1 MKSKNL
7 TRSAFIAGALCAFT
21 SVVVFAQTGYFR
33 EPGLGKDVLTF
44 VSEGDIWSV
53 NPDGGVATRL
63 TTHPAR
69 ESTPQVSPD
78 GKMLAFVARYEGPSE
93 VYVMPVVGG
102 APRRLTFD
110 GATRSSVVGWTPD
123 NRVLYATSRYSGLPR
138 MRLYS
143 LDATTG
149 VRQPLPLDDAE
160 AGCYVGS
167 SFVFTRKGSWSDNV
181 KNYQGGLAKS
191 LWRFDG
197 KAEAV
202 PLTGDYAGMSW
213 NPMCTADRVYFL
225 SDRDGTTNVWSMNL
239 SGRDLKQ
246 HTRHKGDKEFDIRSA
261 SLAGSRIVYQMG
273 ADLYRL
279 DLADGQSNR
288 LTITLRSDFDQ
299 TRSRW
304 IKNPLNFVTDA
315 AVSPNGDRVALSLR
329 GQLLVLPVGNGGR
342 RVEVTRDAKSRV
354 RVAHFAP
361 DGKSIFA
368 LTTQSGEQELASFVA
383 NGASAM
389 KPITR
394 DGNAIRDTVLPAPDG
409 KQVLLVERSGRTSIV
424 DSATGTVSVVDD
436 RKGVYPEGFAWS
448 PDSRWIA
455 YAADAGNDFG
465 QLTVFDT
472 VSKAR
477 QVITSDRYNASSPT
491 WSADGNFLFFLSDRN
506 LQTVVPSPWGTR
518 APMPFFD
525 KQLRIYAYALNSK
538 ARWPF
543 QVGDEL
549 ITPTPATA
557 SPTPATPAPATPTP
571 VPAPAPA
578 IPPPAPS
585 PTPPLPKRPSPT
597 PQSMSATTPVSSG
610 VEAKEAPASGATAS
624 GTRAASLKAVVIDF
638 AGIRDRLYE
647 VPLPAGNYSRLGS
660 DGKRLYFLAS
670 DAVVEPKRRLMTL
683 AIDDTHPKAEVF
695 SEDVSSYE
703 LSHDLKKVL
712 LQRRSVGPL
721 GRSLEL
727 FVFDAAAKA
736 PTAPEQLGK
745 ARVDMSGLT
754 FELDPRDEWRQIFDD
769 AWRLHRDTYYD
780 PNLRGVDWKALRAKF
795 APLVERISERSELD
809 DILAQMIA
817 ELRLLH
823 SQVGGADLRTGSD
836 TIDVAALGIDVV
848 PVADGLKITRH
859 YSGDPELIE
868 ERSPLTRAESRV
880 EVGEIITAVNGQ
892 SVKSANDL
900 ARELRNRGNRQV
912 LLAIRRA
919 GSGLARQV
927 IAVPNTA
934 ARDAQLRY
942 RAWEHERRGRVERDG
957 DGKLGYLHV
966 QAMGAT
972 DMAQF
977 TREFFPLVNRDGLI
991 IDLRG
996 NNGGNID
1003 SWIVTLLQRRAW
1015 AFWTNRSTREPYP
1028 NQQRA
1033 FRGHIVALIDGNTY
1047 SDGETAAE
1055 GLRRLGIATLIG
1067 SRTAGAGVWLSDRN
1081 ALADNGIA
1089 RAAESPYFDLQ
1100 GRWFVEGR
1108 GVTPDIDVDNLPF
1121 ATFNDDDAQLSA
1133 AIKFLRDKIA
1143 KEPIPAPRVP
1153 AFPALAK

>member
-1 MKSKNL
+1 
-7 TRSAFIAGALCAFT
+7 
-21 SVVVFAQTGYFR
+21 
-33 EPGLGKDVLTF
+33 
-44 VSEGDIWSV
+44 
-53 NPDGGVATRL
+53 
-63 TTHPAR
+63 
-69 ESTPQVSPD
+69 
-78 GKMLAFVARYEGPSE
+78 
-93 VYVMPVVGG
+93 MPVVGG

-110 GATRSSVVGWTPD
+110 GATRTSVVGWTPD
-123 NRVLYATSRYSGLPR
+123 NRVLYATSRFSGLPR

-143 LDATTG
+143 VDTATG
-149 VRQPLPLDDAE
+149 VREPLPLDDAE

-167 SFVFTRKGSWSDNV
+167 TFVFTRKGSWNDNV
-181 KNYQGGLAKS
+181 KNYKGGVTKS

-202 PLTGDYAGMSW
+202 ALTGDYAGMSW
-213 NPMCTADRVYFL
+213 NPMCAADRVYFL

-246 HTRHKGDKEFDIRSA
+246 HTRHKGDLEFDIRGA
-261 SLAGSRIVYQMG
+261 SSAGSRIVYQMG

-279 DLADGQSNR
+279 DILSNESKRLA
-288 LTITLRSDFDQ
+288 ITLRSDFDQ

-304 IKNPLNFVTDA
+304 IKNPLSFVTDA
-315 AVSPNGDRVALSLR
+315 TVSPNGDRVALSLR

-354 RVAHFAP
+354 RLANFAP

-368 LTTQSGEQELASFVA
+368 LTTQSGEQELASFAA
-383 NGASAM
+383 NGMSAI
-389 KPITR
+389 KPLTR
-394 DGNAIRDTVLPAPDG
+394 NGTTIRDAVLPSPNG
-409 KQVLLVERSGRTSIV
+409 KQVLLVERRGHMSIV
-424 DSATGTVSVVDD
+424 DSASGAVSVVDD
-436 RKGVYPEGFAWS
+436 RKGIYPYGYAWS

-455 YAADAGNDFG
+455 YVAASGNQFG

-472 VSKAR
+472 LNKAR
-477 QVITSDRYNASSPT
+477 HVITTDRYNADSPS
-491 WSADGNFLFFLSDRN
+491 WSADGNFLYFLSDRN
-506 LQTVVPSPWGTR
+506 LQTVVQSPYGSR

-525 KQLRIYAYALNSK
+525 KQTRIYAYALNSK

-543 QVGDEL
+543 QISDEL
-549 ITPTPATA
+549 TTSAL
-557 SPTPATPAPATPTP
+557 APATPLTP
-571 VPAPAPA
+571 APPATPPAPAPAPAPA
-578 IPPPAPS
+578 IATPAPS
-585 PTPPLPKRPSPT
+585 PSPPLPQRPSPV
-597 PQSMSATTPVSSG
+597 PQSMNAATPSVSDPN
-610 VEAKEAPASGATAS
+610 ENIAPATNA
-624 GTRAASLKAVVIDF
+624 RAATLRAAMPKAVAIDF
-638 AGIRDRLYE
+638 TGLQGRLYE
-647 VPLPAGNYSRLGS
+647 VPLPPGNYSRLGS
-660 DGKRLYFLAS
+660 DSKRLYFLAN
-670 DAVVEPKRRLMTL
+670 DASVDPKRRLMTL
-683 AIDDTHPKAEVF
+683 TIDDSRPNAEVF

-703 LSHDLKKVL
+703 LTHDLKKIL
-712 LQRRSVGPL
+712 LQRQSVGPL

-736 PTAPEQLGK
+736 PSAPEPLAKG
-745 ARVDMSGLT
+745 RVDLSGLT
-754 FELDPRDEWRQIFDD
+754 FELDPRDEWRQLFDD
-769 AWRLHRDTYYD
+769 AWRLHRDTFYD
-780 PNLRGVDWKALRAKF
+780 PNLHGVDWKALRTKF

-809 DILAQMIA
+809 DILAQMIS

-823 SQVGGADLRTGSD
+823 SQVRGADVRTGSD
-836 TIDVAALGIDVV
+836 AIDVAALGIDVI
-848 PVADGLKITRH
+848 PVADGLKITKH

-880 EVGEIITAVNGQ
+880 DVGEIIATINGQ
-892 SVKSANDL
+892 TVKSANDL

-912 LLAIRRA
+912 LLAIRGA
-919 GSGLARQV
+919 DGAAARQV

-942 RAWEHERRGRVERDG
+942 RTWEYERSARVERDG
-957 DGKLGYLHV
+957 EGRLGYLHV
-966 QAMGAT
+966 QAMGAA

-996 NNGGNID
+996 NTGGNID

-1015 AFWTNRSTREPYP
+1015 AFWTNRTTREPYS

-1033 FRGHIVALIDGNTY
+1033 FRGHVVALIDGNTY

-1055 GLRRLGIATLIG
+1055 GLRQLGIATLVG

-1089 RAAESPYFDLQ
+1089 RAAESPQFDLQ

-1108 GVTPDIDVDNLPF
+1108 GVTPDIDIDNLPH
-1121 ATFNDDDAQLSA
+1121 ATFNGDDAQLNA
-1133 AIKFLRDKIA
+1133 AIKFLRDKLA